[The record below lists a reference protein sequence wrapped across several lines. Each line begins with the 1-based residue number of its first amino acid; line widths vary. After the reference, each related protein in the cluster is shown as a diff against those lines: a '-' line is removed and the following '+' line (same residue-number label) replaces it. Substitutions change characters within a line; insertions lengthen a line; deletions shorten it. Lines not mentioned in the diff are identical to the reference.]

1 MNSSDWTS
9 YFIGECQNSSP
20 AGKRR
25 IAAGVEQ
32 GGESSMA
39 AVRGDTVTNVHPHQ
53 SMSFTTV
60 TAMAVAGCVS
70 VVILFAIIFAVLQV
84 W

>member
-1 MNSSDWTS
+1 
-9 YFIGECQNSSP
+9 
-20 AGKRR
+20 
-25 IAAGVEQ
+25 VEQ

-39 AVRGDTVTNVHPHQ
+39 AIRGDTATNFHPQQ

-70 VVILFAIIFAVLQV
+70 VVILFAIIFTVLQV
-84 W
+84 